1 MFQFNTG
8 AAAAARARGGQRGA
22 GTGGD
27 RQEAPD
33 ARESAESGHCLR
45 VRLKQEGYNNV
56 VNLLYCSP
64 PTPDSG
70 LSLQALQEA
79 SDYAMTEEGETSEEE
94 AEDQEDP
101 GADGEAGGQHESL
114 QDAHPRRG
122 GQGAQPRLQGEA
134 GLGIQLSAQA
144 RGEAGEVAE
153 VPEAADAREAM
164 GEQEASVPVV
174 VVPRLRV
181 PRLRVRGPSAM
192 MLAAAAAAR
201 RVREE
206 PLSART
212 MPQGGGQRPLILI
225 TPPNIVEPVDSD
237 EESGEEELKVYR
249 AGRRS
254 Q

>member
-1 MFQFNTG
+1 M
-8 AAAAARARGGQRGA
+8 
-22 GTGGD
+22 
-27 RQEAPD
+27 
-33 ARESAESGHCLR
+33 
-45 VRLKQEGYNNV
+45 
-56 VNLLYCSP
+56 LYCSP

-122 GQGAQPRLQGEA
+122 GQGAQPRLQGDA
-134 GLGIQLSAQA
+134 GQGLQLSAQA
-144 RGEAGEVAE
+144 GGEAGEVTE
-153 VPEAADAREAM
+153 VPEAADTREAM

-192 MLAAAAAAR
+192 MLAAAAAAAAR
-201 RVREE
+201 RGREE

-212 MPQGGGQRPLILI
+212 MPQGGGQRPVILI